1 MLDPVKYLLPVT
13 ITDMRWDWVYYV
25 SDQYGNPQQET
36 EMEKKKLL
44 GMSITFLLFIKYL
57 LFHFDVTLFNI

>member
-36 EMEKKKLL
+36 EMEKKDIGNVYNL
-44 GMSITFLLFIKYL
+44 SSFY
-57 LFHFDVTLFNI
+57 

>member
-25 SDQYGNPQQET
+25 SDQYGNP
-36 EMEKKKLL
+36 
-44 GMSITFLLFIKYL
+44 
-57 LFHFDVTLFNI
+57 